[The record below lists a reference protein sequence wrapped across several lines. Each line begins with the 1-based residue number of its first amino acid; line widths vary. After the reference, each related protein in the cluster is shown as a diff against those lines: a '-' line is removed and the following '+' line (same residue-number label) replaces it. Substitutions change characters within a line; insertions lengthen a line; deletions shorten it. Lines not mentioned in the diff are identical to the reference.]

1 MWNLH
6 TGKSVH
12 SFAGHKSEV
21 TALAF
26 DEAGQLLVSGS
37 HDTDIIVWDLI
48 TDSGLFK
55 LRGHKNGITDVKFLK
70 SQEDGARLVVSSSKD
85 FLLKVWDL
93 DTQHCVQTVVGHRA
107 EIWSFD
113 IDPSHSRLVTLSE
126 DTLRFYKIELPT
138 SSSSIT
144 DEDGEK
150 KSEASNN
157 MEIDD
162 PKNPK
167 KWQENLIDDSQ
178 SRLVFFGSIDR
189 KTKERGSCV
198 RYNSDGSVI
207 AVQSNGKTIEFLR
220 VHSADETK
228 ERRKI
233 RFAREKS
240 KAKKL
245 LAQQL
250 KEHAKLLE
258 QLKSHSKT
266 YTETAIPDEPTLQVP
281 EKKKSPSDEVSHA
294 QLMRADAKVQSIAW
308 NANNTKELVISTSA
322 NTIEHYRIVVKPKK
336 SEASE
341 NEDEDAKEEK
351 DEEVEDVSD
360 LLNTLELPG
369 HRSDVRALALSSND
383 EMLVSTS
390 NGLIKVWN
398 VRTLSVIR
406 TIQSGYGLCV
416 AYAPGDRHIVV
427 GTKTGKLE
435 FYDLQSARLLESIDA
450 HTAPIWS
457 IQLAPDGTSFVTA
470 SADKRLKF
478 WSFDVAEVTQEGN
491 DSDSSDG
498 ESEGKGK
505 ASKKS
510 LMTSRRL
517 TVSHVKT
524 FDLSDDALACKFSKD
539 GKYLAVSLLDST
551 VKVFVVDSMKVYHTL
566 YGHKLPVM
574 SLDISDDGQII
585 VTGSA
590 DKNIRIWGM
599 DFGDCHKSIF
609 AHADSVMGLVF
620 VPQTHYFF
628 SVGKD
633 GVLKY
638 WDADKF
644 EHVLSL
650 EGHQAETW
658 ALAVSTD
665 GDFVVTGSHDRSL
678 RIWERTDD
686 QVVVTDERETEME
699 QGWEATMEA
708 EDKYATEE
716 KAESAKATK
725 QTMDTIKSGE
735 RLIDALELIVT
746 EEQNW
751 KTYEEDIRK
760 AKQMGQKNPESAI
773 TKPPSN
779 ELMLGKN
786 PSDFLMHTIKG
797 IRSSDL
803 DEALLLL
810 PLSLVLKLL
819 IFLDTWIKQDL
830 QVELCARCVFF
841 LLRTYQSQISSN
853 KSIQSTIHS
862 IRDNIR
868 AKLTRHKDMI
878 GFNQVALNHI
888 KKAME
893 LESNVKFFEAREDAF
908 KKNGNKRQKVVR
920 KNYWE

>member
-1 MWNLH
+1 MIRVWNLH
-6 TGKSVH
+6 TGKAAH

-21 TALAF
+21 TSLAF
-26 DEAGQLLVSGS
+26 DKAGQLLVSGS
-37 HDTDIIVWDLI
+37 NDTDLIVWDLV

-55 LRGHKNGITDVKFLK
+55 LRGHKNGITDVKFLESK
-70 SQEDGARLVVSSSKD
+70 DGARLVVSSSKD

-126 DTLRFYKIELPT
+126 DTLRFYKIEVP
-138 SSSSIT
+138 SKEEKEEGEDSKMDVAEDAKK
-144 DEDGEK
+144 DED
-150 KSEASNN
+150 
-157 MEIDD
+157 
-162 PKNPK
+162 
-167 KWQENLIDDSQ
+167 LIDDSQ
-178 SRLVFFGSIDR
+178 SRLVFFGSVDR
-189 KTKERGSCV
+189 KSKERGSSI

-207 AVQSNGKTIEFLR
+207 AVQSNGKSIEFLR
-220 VHSADETK
+220 VHSSEEAK

-240 KAKKL
+240 RAKKAH
-245 LAQQL
+245 AQQL

-266 YTETAIPDEPTLQVP
+266 YTETVIPPEPTLQVP
-281 EKKKSPSDEVSHA
+281 EKKKSPSDEVSFA
-294 QLMRADAKVQSIAW
+294 QILRADAKVQSIGWSAT
-308 NANNTKELVISTSA
+308 NTKELLVATAS

-336 SEASE
+336 SESATE
-341 NEDEDAKEEK
+341 NEEEDGEK
-351 DEEVEDVSD
+351 TENAAGEDEEDTSD
-360 LLNTLELPG
+360 RLSALELPG
-369 HRSDVRALALSSND
+369 HRSDVRALALSTND

-427 GTKTGKLE
+427 GTKAGKLE
-435 FYDLQSARLLESIDA
+435 FYDLQAARLVESIDA

-457 IQLAPDGTSFVTA
+457 IQLYPDGTGFVTA
-470 SADKRLKF
+470 SADKKLKF
-478 WSFDVAEVTQEGN
+478 WSFDVLEAAENGKAGV
-491 DSDSSDG
+491 DSDSEDG
-498 ESEGKGK
+498 N
-505 ASKKS
+505 SKP
-510 LMTSRRL
+510 LAPARRL
-517 TVSHVKT
+517 TITHVKSFELT
-524 FDLSDDALACKFSKD
+524 DDALACRFTKD
-539 GKYLAVSLLDST
+539 GKYLAVALLDST
-551 VKVFVVDSMKVYHTL
+551 VKVFVVDSMKLFHTL

-574 SLDISDDGQII
+574 SLDISDDGSII

-599 DFGDCHKSIF
+599 DFGDCHKSMF
-609 AHADSVMGLVF
+609 AHADSVMAIQF

-650 EGHQAETW
+650 EGHQAEAW
-658 ALAVSTD
+658 ALAVSSD

-678 RIWERTDD
+678 RIWERTED

-725 QTMDTIKSGE
+725 QTMDTIRSGE
-735 RLIDALELIVT
+735 KLIDALELVIT
-746 EEQNW
+746 EETNW
-751 KTYEEDIRK
+751 AIYEEDIKK
-760 AKQMGQKNPESAI
+760 AKQMGQKNPEASI

-786 PSDFLMHTIKG
+786 PSDFLLHTLRSV
-797 IRSSDL
+797 RSSDL
-803 DEALLLL
+803 DESLLLL
-810 PLSLVLKLL
+810 PLALVLKLL
-819 IFLDTWIKQDL
+819 TFLDTWIKQDIQL
-830 QVELCARCVFF
+830 ELCSRCVFF

-853 KSIQSTIHS
+853 KSIQGTIHS

-868 AKLTRHKDMI
+868 SRLARHKDI
-878 GFNQVALNHI
+878 VGFNQVALNHI
-888 KKAME
+888 KKTME
-893 LESNVKFFEAREDAF
+893 LESNVKFFEAREEAF
-908 KKNGNKRQKVVR
+908 LQNGNKRQKVVR

>member
-1 MWNLH
+1 MIRVWNLH
-6 TGKSVH
+6 TGKSAH
-12 SFAGHKSEV
+12 SFSGHKSEV
-21 TALAF
+21 TALSF
-26 DEAGQLLVSGS
+26 DKAGQLLVSGS
-37 HDTDIIVWDLI
+37 NDTDLIVWDLV
-48 TDSGLFK
+48 TDTGLFK
-55 LRGHKNGITDVKFLK
+55 LRGHKNGITDVKFMESK
-70 SQEDGARLVVSSSKD
+70 DGARLVVSSSKD

-93 DTQHCVQTVVGHRA
+93 DTQHCIQTVVGHRA

-113 IDPSHSRLVTLSE
+113 IDPSHTRLVTLSE
-126 DTLRFYKIELPT
+126 DTLRFYKIEVP
-138 SSSSIT
+138 SKSDDKED
-144 DEDGEK
+144 DESKMDADDETK
-150 KSEASNN
+150 K
-157 MEIDD
+157 DD
-162 PKNPK
+162 D
-167 KWQENLIDDSQ
+167 LIDESQ

-189 KTKERGSCV
+189 KAKERGASV

-220 VHSADETK
+220 VHTSEETK

-240 KAKKL
+240 RAKKA

-266 YTETAIPDEPTLQVP
+266 YTETVIPPEPTLQVP
-281 EKKKSPSDEVSHA
+281 EKKKSPSDEISFA
-294 QLMRADAKVQSIAW
+294 QVLRADAKVQGIGWSHL
-308 NANNTKELVISTSA
+308 NTKELLVATAS

-336 SEASE
+336 SESSTENDDEEAE
-341 NEDEDAKEEK
+341 KTETAADEDNEDI
-351 DEEVEDVSD
+351 SD
-360 LLNTLELPG
+360 RLSCLELPG
-369 HRSDVRALALSSND
+369 HRSDVRAVALSSND

-398 VRTLSVIR
+398 VRTLSAIR

-416 AYAPGDRHIVV
+416 AYAPGDRHIVI
-427 GTKTGKLE
+427 GTKAGKLE
-435 FYDLQSARLLESIDA
+435 FYDLQAARLLESIDA

-457 IQLAPDGTSFVTA
+457 IQLTPDGTGFVTA
-470 SADKRLKF
+470 SADKKLKF
-478 WSFDVAEVTQEGN
+478 WSFDVADASANGN
-491 DSDSSDG
+491 GDSDAEDG
-498 ESEGKGK
+498 
-505 ASKKS
+505 ASNS
-510 LMTSRRL
+510 LAPVRRL
-517 TVSHVKT
+517 TITHVKSFELT
-524 FDLSDDALACKFSKD
+524 DDALACKFSKD
-539 GKYLAVSLLDST
+539 GKYLAVALLDST
-551 VKVFVVDSMKVYHTL
+551 VKVYVVDSMKLYHTL

-574 SLDISDDGQII
+574 SMDISDDGSII

-599 DFGDCHKSIF
+599 DFGDCHKSMF
-609 AHADSVMGLVF
+609 AHSDSVMGIAF

-628 SVGKD
+628 SIGKD

-650 EGHQAETW
+650 EGHQAEAW
-658 ALAVSTD
+658 ALAVSND

-686 QVVVTDERETEME
+686 QVVVSDERETEME

-708 EDKYATEE
+708 EDKYATED

-725 QTMDTIKSGE
+725 QTLDTIRSGE
-735 RLIDALELIVT
+735 KLIDAVELVIT
-746 EEQNW
+746 EENNW
-751 KTYEEDIRK
+751 RTYEEDIKK
-760 AKQMGQKNPESAI
+760 AKQMGQKNPEVSI

-786 PSDFLMHTIKG
+786 PSDFLLHTLRS

-803 DEALLLL
+803 DESLLLL

-819 IFLDTWIKQDL
+819 QFIDAWIQKDIQL
-830 QVELCARCVFF
+830 EMCARCVFF

-853 KSIQSTIHS
+853 KSIQGTIHS

-868 AKLTRHKDMI
+868 SRLTRHKDMV
-878 GFNQVALNHI
+878 GFNQVALNHV
-888 KKAME
+888 KRTME

-908 KKNGNKRQKVVR
+908 LQNGNKRQKVAR

>member
-1 MWNLH
+1 MIRVWNLH
-6 TGKSVH
+6 SGKSAH
-12 SFAGHKSEV
+12 SFSGHKSEV
-21 TALAF
+21 TALSF
-26 DEAGQLLVSGS
+26 DKAGQLLVSGS
-37 HDTDIIVWDLI
+37 NDTDLIVWDLV

-55 LRGHKNGITDVKFLK
+55 LRGHKNGITDVKFMESK
-70 SQEDGARLVVSSSKD
+70 DGARLVVSSSKD

-126 DTLRFYKIELPT
+126 DTLRFYKIEVPNK
-138 SSSSIT
+138 S
-144 DEDGEK
+144 DEEEGEDSKMDVEK
-150 KSEASNN
+150 K
-157 MEIDD
+157 DD
-162 PKNPK
+162 D
-167 KWQENLIDDSQ
+167 LIDDSQ

-189 KTKERGSCV
+189 KAKERGSSI

-220 VHSADETK
+220 VHSAEESK

-240 KAKKL
+240 RAKKA

-266 YTETAIPDEPTLQVP
+266 YTETVIPPEPTLQVP
-281 EKKKSPSDEVSHA
+281 EKKKSPSDEISFA
-294 QLMRADAKVQSIAW
+294 QVLRADAKVQAIGWSPA
-308 NANNTKELVISTSA
+308 NTKELLVATAA

-336 SEASE
+336 SESANGE
-341 NEDEDAKEEK
+341 DDEDAEK
-351 DEEVEDVSD
+351 TDAAAEDNEEDVSD
-360 LLNTLELPG
+360 RIAALELPG
-369 HRSDVRALALSSND
+369 HRSDVRAIALSSND

-398 VRTLSVIR
+398 IRTLSVIR

-427 GTKTGKLE
+427 GTKAGKLE
-435 FYDLQSARLLESIDA
+435 FYDLQAARLVESIDA

-457 IQLAPDGTSFVTA
+457 IQLTPDGSGFVTA
-470 SADKRLKF
+470 SADKKLKF
-478 WSFDVAEVTQEGN
+478 WSFDVTEAAENGKDGD
-491 DSDSSDG
+491 DSDSDIEIGRS
-498 ESEGKGK
+498 
-505 ASKKS
+505 KS
-510 LMTSRRL
+510 LAPTRRL
-517 TVSHVKT
+517 TLAHVKT
-524 FDLSDDALACKFSKD
+524 FDLTDDALACKFTKD
-539 GKYLAVSLLDST
+539 GKYLAVALLDST
-551 VKVFVVDSMKVYHTL
+551 VKVYVVDSMKLFHTL

-574 SLDISDDGQII
+574 SMDISDDGSII

-599 DFGDCHKSIF
+599 DFGDCHKSMF
-609 AHADSVMGLVF
+609 AHADSVMGIVF

-628 SVGKD
+628 SIGKD

-650 EGHQAETW
+650 EGHQAEAW
-658 ALAVSTD
+658 ALAVASD

-686 QVVVTDERETEME
+686 QVVVSDERETEME

-708 EDKYATEE
+708 EDRYATED

-725 QTMDTIKSGE
+725 QTMDSIKSGE
-735 RLIDALELIVT
+735 RLIDAIELVIT
-746 EEQNW
+746 EENNW
-751 KTYEEDIRK
+751 KIYEEELRK
-760 AKQMGQKNPESAI
+760 AKILGTKNPESAI

-786 PSDFLMHTIKG
+786 PSDFLMHTLRT

-803 DEALLLL
+803 DESLLLL

-819 IFLDTWIKQDL
+819 QFLDSWIKQDIQL
-830 QVELCARCVFF
+830 EMCSRCVFF
-841 LLRTYQSQISSN
+841 LLRTYQSQISAN
-853 KSIQSTIHS
+853 KSIQGTIHS

-868 AKLTRHKDMI
+868 SRIVRHKDI
-878 GFNQVALNHI
+878 VGFNQVALNHI
-888 KKAME
+888 KKTME

-908 KKNGNKRQKVVR
+908 LQNGNKRQKVAR

>member
-1 MWNLH
+1 MIRVWNLH
-6 TGKSVH
+6 TGKSAH
-12 SFAGHKSEV
+12 SFSGHKSEV
-21 TALAF
+21 TALSF
-26 DEAGQLLVSGS
+26 DKAGQLLVSGS
-37 HDTDIIVWDLI
+37 NDTDLIVWDLI

-55 LRGHKNGITDVKFLK
+55 LRGHKNGITDVKFMESK
-70 SQEDGARLVVSSSKD
+70 DGARLVVSSSKD

-113 IDPSHSRLVTLSE
+113 IDPAHSRLVTLSE
-126 DTLRFYKIELPT
+126 DTLRFYKIEVP
-138 SSSSIT
+138 SKS
-144 DEDGEK
+144 DEEEGEDSKMDVEK
-150 KSEASNN
+150 K
-157 MEIDD
+157 DD
-162 PKNPK
+162 D
-167 KWQENLIDDSQ
+167 LIDDSQ
-178 SRLVFFGSIDR
+178 SRLVFFGSIER
-189 KTKERGSCV
+189 KAKERGSSV

-220 VHSADETK
+220 VHSSEESK

-240 KAKKL
+240 RAKKA

-266 YTETAIPDEPTLQVP
+266 YTETVIPPEPTLQVP
-281 EKKKSPSDEVSHA
+281 EKKKSPSDEVSFA
-294 QLMRADAKVQSIAW
+294 QVLRADAKVQAIGWSPT
-308 NANNTKELVISTSA
+308 NTKELLVTTAA

-336 SEASE
+336 AESA
-341 NEDEDAKEEK
+341 NAED
-351 DEEVEDVSD
+351 DEEVEKADAAAEEDEEDVSD
-360 LLNTLELPG
+360 RITALELPG

-398 VRTLSVIR
+398 IRTLSVIR

-427 GTKTGKLE
+427 GTKAGKLE
-435 FYDLQSARLLESIDA
+435 FYDLQAARLVESIDA

-457 IQLAPDGTSFVTA
+457 IQLTPDGSGFVTA
-470 SADKRLKF
+470 SADKKLKF
-478 WSFDVAEVTQEGN
+478 WSFDIAEVSENGKRGN
-491 DSDSSDG
+491 DSDSDEDG
-498 ESEGKGK
+498 GRSN
-505 ASKKS
+505 S
-510 LMTSRRL
+510 LAPTRRL
-517 TVSHVKT
+517 TIAHVKT
-524 FDLSDDALACKFSKD
+524 FDLSDDALACKFTKD
-539 GKYLAVSLLDST
+539 GKYLAVALLDST
-551 VKVFVVDSMKVYHTL
+551 VKVYVVDSMKLFHTL

-574 SLDISDDGQII
+574 SMDISDDGSII

-599 DFGDCHKSIF
+599 DFGDCHKSMF
-609 AHADSVMGLVF
+609 AHADSVMGIVF

-628 SVGKD
+628 SIGKD

-650 EGHQAETW
+650 EGHQAEAW

-678 RIWERTDD
+678 RIWERTED
-686 QVVVTDERETEME
+686 QVVVSDERETEME

-708 EDKYATEE
+708 EDRYATED

-725 QTMDTIKSGE
+725 QTLDSIKSGE
-735 RLIDALELIVT
+735 KLIDAIELVIT
-746 EEQNW
+746 EENNW
-751 KTYEEDIRK
+751 KIYEDELRK
-760 AKQMGQKNPESAI
+760 AKLVGNKNPEATI

-786 PSDFLMHTIKG
+786 PSDFLMHTLRS

-803 DEALLLL
+803 DESLLLL

-819 IFLDTWIKQDL
+819 QFLDSWIQKDIQL
-830 QVELCARCVFF
+830 EMCSRCVFF
-841 LLRTYQSQISSN
+841 LLRTYQSQISAN
-853 KSIQSTIHS
+853 KSIQGTIHS

-868 AKLTRHKDMI
+868 SRIVRHKDI
-878 GFNQVALNHI
+878 VGFNQVALNHI
-888 KKAME
+888 KKTME

-908 KKNGNKRQKVVR
+908 LQNGNKRQKVAR